1 MEKKSPKLYHTNYNL
16 LITPDLWQDS
26 IINRILSIVLLKEFI
41 KLNVK
46 VKMIIKFV
54 KRVELK
60 TKILFAFL
68 NAQTLNFKPKFSKKT

>member
-16 LITPDLWQDS
+16 LITPDLWQAHY
-26 IINRILSIVLLKEFI
+26 RILSIALLKELI

-54 KRVELK
+54 KRVALK

>member
-1 MEKKSPKLYHTNYNL
+1 MKMEKKSPKLYHTNYNL
-16 LITPDLWQDS
+16 LKTPDFWQAH
-26 IINRILSIVLLKEFI
+26 NRILLIVSLKEFI

-46 VKMIIKFV
+46 VKMTIKFV

-68 NAQTLNFKPKFSKKT
+68 DAQTLKMI